1 MRRFPKLWLIGRRE
15 LNLAAA
21 RETHALGRVPLVH
34 WPETAL
40 WEITSVTSG
49 AVEPAIPA
57 EFLRLRIVVIIGCLL
72 VIVLLI
78 LQSPADLSGW

>member
-34 WPETAL
+34 WPETAFEET
-40 WEITSVTSG
+40 WIARAGDDFIVGQKRTSAHVSERTALQ
-49 AVEPAIPA
+49 AVWIAAGWP
-57 EFLRLRIVVIIGCLL
+57 
-72 VIVLLI
+72 VIVSLL
-78 LQSPADLSGW
+78 S